1 MKKLKHII
9 QIKPKKSI
17 FQLIWQDKILY
28 SKILLK
34 NNKINFLTFS
44 RKYLQYLIESG
55 FIK

>member
-9 QIKPKKSI
+9 QIKPKKII